1 MGRMDR
7 QRIDGVD
14 HDVIAEQGDGGGG
27 YEWANVALAR
37 RVTDGQ
43 LFLVTESGCSCNGPW
58 DDPDLEAVATWQAAI
73 ERLKV
78 DRSSLFTDDDVA
90 AFAQQL
96 MELRPA
102 SSRQAARP

>member
-1 MGRMDR
+1 MTVVWGL
-7 QRIDGVD
+7 I
-14 HDVIAEQGDGGGG
+14 
-27 YEWANVALAR
+27 LAF
-37 RVTDGQ
+37 G
-43 LFLVTESGCSCNGPW
+43 LLIIFW